1 MDFLPLSTPSIAPRG
16 RLAREVCRQL
26 QQYGNDPAWRFTL
39 PLAYTGTDFQ
49 TRVWRAMMAVKPG
62 KPQSYGHLAD
72 KLGSSARAV
81 GNACRRNP
89 IPVVIPCHRVVAR
102 SGIGGFAGQTRGDM
116 IDYKNWLLEHERGA
130 R

>member
-1 MDFLPLSTPSIAPRG
+1 
-16 RLAREVCRQL
+16 
-26 QQYGNDPAWRFTL
+26 
-39 PLAYTGTDFQ
+39 
-49 TRVWRAMMAVKPG
+49 MMAVKPG